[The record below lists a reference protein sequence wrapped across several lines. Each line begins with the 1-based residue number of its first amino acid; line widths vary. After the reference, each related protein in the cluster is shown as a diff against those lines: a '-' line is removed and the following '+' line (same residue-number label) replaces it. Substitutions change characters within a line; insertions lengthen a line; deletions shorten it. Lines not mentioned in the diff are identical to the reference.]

1 MNPAIF
7 ILGLEKDELQR
18 CNGLERSLYY
28 GVGLFFWIFIGL
40 IVFAGAV
47 NFYYIND
54 HWISILIGVTL
65 FPSLFGILFWMLLL
79 SIRRTP
85 RFFDRKW
92 LARVFPDWATLIRT
106 LILSLFVLMIALP
119 VSGVLQYKMVSR
131 LVEQRQVGT
140 QSVSADNGIG
150 TAFSTNEIKFKRS
163 ISGRTHY
170 PVAVYTA
177 LITTGTTKFVIVC
190 VSLVVFLPVILLT
203 IIKGG
208 RQFKYQDVQ
217 DSRMERQAIDD
228 YGQTKLLRDEVF
240 VRFNSRSVA
249 PYCSEYKDYP
259 VNAILNSSVIS
270 AQEDDEKLRELIF
283 RQ

>member
-1 MNPAIF
+1 MRMNPAIF

-18 CNGLERSLYY
+18 CSGLERSLYY

-92 LARVFPDWATLIRT
+92 LARVFPDGATLIRT
-106 LILSLFVLMIALP
+106 LILSMFVLMIALP
-119 VSGVLQYKMVSR
+119 VSGVLQYKMVNR
-131 LVEQRQVGT
+131 LVEQRQASA
-140 QSVSADNGIG
+140 QSVSPDNG
-150 TAFSTNEIKFKRS
+150 TAFSTNEIRFERS
-163 ISGRTHY
+163 INGRTHY

-177 LITTGTTKFVIVC
+177 LMTTGTTKFVIGC
-190 VSLVVFLPVILLT
+190 VSLVVFLPIIFLT
-203 IIKGG
+203 ILKGG

-249 PYCSEYKDYP
+249 PYCSQYTDYP
-259 VNAILNSSVIS
+259 VNATLNSSVIG

-283 RQ
+283 RK

>member
-150 TAFSTNEIKFKRS
+150 TAFSTNDIELKRS

-177 LITTGTTKFVIVC
+177 LMTTGTTKFVIVC

>member
-18 CNGLERSLYY
+18 CIGLERSLYY
-28 GVGLFFWIFIGL
+28 GVGIFFWIFIGL

-106 LILSLFVLMIALP
+106 LILSMFVLMIALP
-119 VSGVLQYKMVSR
+119 VSGVLQYKMVNR
-131 LVEQRQVGT
+131 LVEQRQT
-140 QSVSADNGIG
+140 SAQSVHSDNGIG
-150 TAFSTNEIKFKRS
+150 TAFSTNDIELKRS

-177 LITTGTTKFVIVC
+177 LMTTGTTKFIIVC

>member
-54 HWISILIGVTL
+54 HWISILTGVTL

-106 LILSLFVLMIALP
+106 LILSMFVLMIALP
-119 VSGVLQYKMVSR
+119 VSGVLQYKMVNR
-131 LVEQRQVGT
+131 LVEQRQT
-140 QSVSADNGIG
+140 SAQSVHSDNGIG
-150 TAFSTNEIKFKRS
+150 TAFSTNDIELKRS

-177 LITTGTTKFVIVC
+177 LMTTGTTKFVIVC

>member
-18 CNGLERSLYY
+18 CSGLERSLYY

-40 IVFAGAV
+40 IVFAGAI

-54 HWISILIGVTL
+54 YWMPIVIGVTL

-106 LILSLFVLMIALP
+106 LILSMFVLMIALP
-119 VSGVLQYKMVSR
+119 VSGVLQYKMVNR
-131 LVEQRQVGT
+131 LVEQRKSSA
-140 QSVSADNGIG
+140 QSVSTDYG
-150 TAFSTNEIKFKRS
+150 TAFSTNEIRFERS
-163 ISGRTHY
+163 INGRTHY

-177 LITTGTTKFVIVC
+177 LMTTGTTKFVIGC
-190 VSLVVFLPVILLT
+190 VSLVVFLPIIFLT
-203 IIKGG
+203 ILKGG

-240 VRFNSRSVA
+240 VRYNSRSVA
-249 PYCSEYKDYP
+249 PYCSKYSDYP
-259 VNAILNSSVIS
+259 VNATLNSSVIG

-283 RQ
+283 LQ